1 MAIVRWRNRARLT
14 PWDAFADMD
23 AEFNRMFRGF
33 GSRESSR
40 ESSRECS
47 QERQWLPAMDVSETD
62 DAYIVEADV
71 PGISKED
78 IAIEVVGN
86 VVTIKGERK
95 HEAGEEEKGYRRV
108 ERNYGSFERS
118 FKVPDGFNAEAIEA
132 KFENGVL
139 SVTLP
144 KREETKPRAI
154 KITAN

>member
-1 MAIVRWRNRARLT
+1 MAIVRWRDRARRT

-40 ESSRECS
+40 ECSR
-47 QERQWLPAMDVSETD
+47 ERQWLPAMDVSETD

-71 PGISKED
+71 PGIGKED
-78 IAIEVVGN
+78 ITIEVVGD

-95 HEAGEEEKGYRRV
+95 HESGEEEKGYRRI
-108 ERNYGSFERS
+108 ERNYGSFVRS
-118 FKVPDGFNAEAIEA
+118 FEVPGGFNAEAIEA

-139 SVTLP
+139 NVTLP
-144 KREETKPRAI
+144 KREETKPRLI
-154 KITAN
+154 KVTAN

>member
-40 ESSRECS
+40 ESSR
-47 QERQWLPAMDVSETD
+47 ERQWLPAMDVSETD

-118 FKVPDGFNAEAIEA
+118 FKVPDGFDAEAIEA